1 MVPLLKNTKYTGI
14 VTHCSEGSFVFQYN
28 NETYPFTLFNILY
41 TQEGATEACSRL
53 MGTSTIEIEIDLLAP
68 SNEAYV
74 FIRDELLQ
82 QTLIQEKHARIK
94 IANPEYTYY
103 TQLQE
108 AQVRDVSG
116 ELELIDQ
123 GREFDRTRAQQFFG
137 IQFLGLFL
145 ALVFFIVRKIIKKVI

>member
-1 MVPLLKNTKYTGI
+1 IKEKY
-14 VTHCSEGSFVFQYN
+14 
-28 NETYPFTLFNILY
+28 
-41 TQEGATEACSRL
+41 
-53 MGTSTIEIEIDLLAP
+53 
-68 SNEAYV
+68 
-74 FIRDELLQ
+74 
-82 QTLIQEKHARIK
+82 ARIK

-145 ALVFFIVRKIIKKVI
+145 VLVFFIVRKIIKKVI